1 LRARETVAAELHQAP
16 PSAKAIIVFVPSF
29 LLRHFL
35 SSLSCLSSPLH
46 QHQIRICGLLFLV
59 SKNCKENRPIERWL
73 YENRAKPK
81 AFFPVFFVSEIH
93 FFCVSDP
100 ADDDVFL
107 RRLAIAIASGIV
119 GAGMRFSD

>member
-1 LRARETVAAELHQAP
+1 
-16 PSAKAIIVFVPSF
+16 
-29 LLRHFL
+29 
-35 SSLSCLSSPLH
+35 
-46 QHQIRICGLLFLV
+46 
-59 SKNCKENRPIERWL
+59 L